1 MQQREELSGEGWSLW
16 WPTDKDR
23 DNTMASRPENDQ
35 DSRRKSWEK
44 QKNKKRKVCFSLPS
58 VSVGY
63 LSSLLSPLKQM
74 LRQMVTNEQK
84 LGEEEMRQ
92 YISSPGRVDIMK

>member
-35 DSRRKSWEK
+35 DSRRKS
-44 QKNKKRKVCFSLPS
+44 
-58 VSVGY
+58 
-63 LSSLLSPLKQM
+63 
-74 LRQMVTNEQK
+74 
-84 LGEEEMRQ
+84 
-92 YISSPGRVDIMK
+92 